1 MIVTDEEKR
10 RFLNDDLYNELRW
23 LFFGAVTWAASGNH
37 LGEKDPLAMIAS
49 LTHTRALYEFYYSGG
64 KRPRPGDARAT
75 HFCTIHPWT
84 PAESV
89 LYKNYMANQKSANKR
104 VFHLVYDR
112 PIHSGGVADEE
123 SSHIKNQV
131 LNFAR
136 DLRQITGQF
145 VQMADCQF
153 TLSIRGALQKA
164 LREAAK
170 ESSRLRIHN
179 PFDREG

>member
-1 MIVTDEEKR
+1 MVTDDEKQ

-23 LFFGAVTWAASGNH
+23 LFVGAVTWVASEDHAGD
-37 LGEKDPLAMIAS
+37 KDPLAMIAS
-49 LTHTRALYEFYYSGG
+49 LTHTRALYEFYYSDRKG
-64 KRPRPGDARAT
+64 KPDDARAT

-84 PAESV
+84 PADSG
-89 LYKNYMANQKSANKR
+89 LYKNYMAAHKPANKR

-112 PIHSGGVADEE
+112 PVHSGGVTNDE

-131 LNFAR
+131 LHFAK

-170 ESSRLRIHN
+170 KACTLRIN
-179 PFDREG
+179 DPFDHDD

>member
-49 LTHTRALYEFYYSGG
+49 LTHARALYEFYYSGDG
-64 KRPRPGDARAT
+64 KEEDNARAT
-75 HFCTIHPWT
+75 HFCSTYSWQPRKS
-84 PAESV
+84 E
-89 LYKNYMANQKSANKR
+89 LYKEYMGRHSPANKR
-104 VFHLVYDR
+104 IFHPVYHR
-112 PIHSGGVADEE
+112 PNHSGGVAADE

>member
-49 LTHTRALYEFYYSGG
+49 LTHARALYEFYYSGG

-89 LYKNYMANQKSANKR
+89 LYKNYMAAWKPANKR
-104 VFHLVYDR
+104 VFHLVYNR
-112 PIHSGGVADEE
+112 PIHSGGVADDE

-136 DLRQITGQF
+136 DLRQITEQF
-145 VQMADCQF
+145 VQRADCQF
-153 TLSIRGALQKA
+153 TFCIQTALKNALQD
-164 LREAAK
+164 AAK
-170 ESSRLRIHN
+170 RATVLKISN
-179 PFDREG
+179 PFDGEV